1 MTWIWV
7 VFTRERLTQYTGLL
21 WKRTRQASSTM
32 SGSKR
37 IQDSTSRQASV
48 CRIAACILTNVVA
61 IGSLAVYSGTT
72 IYMPPSSATVK
83 KWNSGD
89 LPTRVSRAAYS
100 RGHVSMRKGSKSDPR
115 YALEQMIAGYVK
127 AKPLRVLFPCLA
139 PASQACCCCR
149 SKLILH
155 FQSTKSDHDTRSRA
169 AGLVRPL
176 RGHCRGV
183 SWPEL
188 TEAYR
193 DCYALILLIEK
204 VPH

>member
-89 LPTRVSRAAYS
+89 LPTRVSRAAYN
-100 RGHVSMRKGSKSDPR
+100 RGNLSMRKGSTLDPR
-115 YALEQMIAGYVK
+115 CALERTIAVYVR
-127 AKPLRVLFPCLA
+127 AKLLRVLFPYLA
-139 PASQACCCCR
+139 PASQACWCCR
-149 SKLILH
+149 SRLLLH
-155 FQSTKSDHDTRSRA
+155 SQSTKSDHNTRFRA

-176 RGHCRGV
+176 RGHYRGA

-188 TEAYR
+188 TEAHR
-193 DCYALILLIEK
+193 DCYALIWLIEK
-204 VPH
+204 LPH